1 MRAHRADA
9 ERNRQRLLE
18 AARQVFAE
26 EGLAAPIDLIAK
38 RAEVGVG
45 TLYRHFPTKE
55 ALFEAIV
62 VGRLEDLVA
71 DARARAK
78 ERDPGSAFFA
88 FVVNM
93 AESSTAKKDFVTA
106 LANTNVDLAR
116 IVALKKQLKKAMA
129 TLLTRAQRAR
139 AVREDVDVA
148 DVHTLIT
155 ATMGATDRRRL
166 LAVVC
171 DGLRAR

>member
-1 MRAHRADA
+1 MRALRADA
-9 ERNRQRLLE
+9 ERNRQRLLD
-18 AARQVFAE
+18 AARHVFAE

-38 RAEVGVG
+38 RAGVGVG

-62 VGRLEDLVA
+62 VGRLADLVA
-71 DARARAK
+71 DARGRVKAP
-78 ERDPGSAFFA
+78 EPGAAFFA
-88 FVVNM
+88 FLVNM
-93 AESSTAKKDFVTA
+93 AEGGTTKKDFVTA
-106 LANTNVDLAR
+106 LANTNVDLTR
-116 IVALKKQLKKAMA
+116 IVALKKQLKQAMA

-139 AVREDVDVA
+139 AVRKDVDVA
-148 DVHTLIT
+148 DVHALVT
-155 ATMGATDRRRL
+155 ATMGTADRRRL